1 MHVAG
6 ALRGAAVSEA
16 LPEVRHT
23 FTREEIA
30 RYAEASG
37 DRNPIHLDEELARS
51 VGLPGVIAHGML
63 QMGIL
68 TNLAVAAAGGDPTR
82 IRRIGVR
89 FAGMVEPGDE
99 VVFGGERREDGRLDL
114 WARKADGTPVLT
126 KGVAEL
132 D

>member
-1 MHVAG
+1 MF
-6 ALRGAAVSEA
+6 S
-16 LPEVRHT
+16 
-23 FTREEIA
+23 REEIA

-37 DRNPIHLDEELARS
+37 DRNPIHLDDDVARS

-68 TNLAVAAAGGDPTR
+68 ANVAVAAAGGDPR
-82 IRRIGVR
+82 RVRRIGVR

-99 VVFGGERREDGRLDL
+99 IVFGGEEKADGRLEL

-126 KGVAEL
+126 KSFAEIDL
-132 D
+132 GGD

>member
-1 MHVAG
+1 MS
-6 ALRGAAVSEA
+6 RQ

-30 RYAEASG
+30 GYAEASG
-37 DRNPIHLDEELARS
+37 DRNPIHLDDEFARR

-63 QMGIL
+63 QMGL
-68 TNLAVAAAGGDPTR
+68 LANVAVAAAGGDPSR
-82 IRRIGVR
+82 VRRLSVR

-99 VVFGGERREDGRLDL
+99 VVFGGEVGDDGRLDL

-126 KGVAEL
+126 KAVAEL
-132 D
+132 S